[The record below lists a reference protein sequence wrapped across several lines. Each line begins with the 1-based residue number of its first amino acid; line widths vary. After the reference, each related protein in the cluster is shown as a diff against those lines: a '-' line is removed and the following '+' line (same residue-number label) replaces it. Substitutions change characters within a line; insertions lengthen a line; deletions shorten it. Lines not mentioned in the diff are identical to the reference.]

1 MTKVAHILFSGT
13 MVCALRAGTK
23 TQTRRTAAPRW
34 AAGDLLVVREAFQL
48 LQPLDRQKP
57 SIMMRQTPVH
67 YMADGKAPS
76 GYGKGRPSIHMPR
89 LASRLTLR
97 VQEVRQEPLLDI
109 SEADAVAEGIS
120 VETVILGAD
129 CPGGVHREITGERA
143 FYPDCPE
150 EGFEDPR
157 EAYFHLWDHINGQGA
172 SDANPQVF
180 ATTFEVIEQNIEEV
194 LKCAAR

>member
-1 MTKVAHILFSGT
+1 MKVAYILFSGP
-13 MVCALRAGTK
+13 MICALRAGSK

-34 AAGDLLVVREAFQL
+34 EPGDLLVVREAFQL
-48 LQPLDRQKP
+48 LRPLDRQKP
-57 SIMMRQTPVH
+57 SIMMRQTPIH
-67 YMADGKAPS
+67 YMADGKAPT

-97 VQEVRQEPLLDI
+97 VQEVRAEPLLEI
-109 SEADAVAEGIS
+109 SQADAVAEGI
-120 VETVILGAD
+120 TIDRVILGAD

-150 EGFEDPR
+150 EGFEDAR
-157 EAYFHLWDHINGQGA
+157 EAYFHLWDHINGEGA

-180 ATTFEVIEQNIEEV
+180 ATTFEVIEKNIEEV
-194 LKCAAR
+194 LK

>member
-1 MTKVAHILFSGT
+1 MTKVAHILFSGP

-67 YMADGKAPS
+67 YMADGKAPP

-97 VQEVRQEPLLDI
+97 VEEVRQEPLQAI
-109 SEADAVAEGIS
+109 SEGDAEAEG
-120 VETVILGAD
+120 VVVTPGAS
-129 CPGGVHREITGERA
+129 PGIPDSWHIPGTMIAADDPVRA
-143 FYPDCPE
+143 YLD
-150 EGFEDPR
+150 
-157 EAYFHLWDHINGQGA
+157 LWDHINGEGA
-172 SDANPQVF
+172 SAANPQVF